1 MRFANTP
8 SLLTIIEKRGWD
20 FSMKFYRE
28 ASCGCGCWIGYARN
42 GKPIA
47 FGLCDVHRLE
57 TETIKRT
64 DFAKII
70 TWIEMWIG

>member
-1 MRFANTP
+1 
-8 SLLTIIEKRGWD
+8 
-20 FSMKFYRE
+20 MKFYRE